1 MKNFLSSIVWAVI
14 FCASGTATAF
24 DNTDL
29 LKVVEFKE
37 CAGCDLS
44 RVYLTETHLE
54 GANNDRVGFLKVADS
69 MPESATSLDEPL
81 DTSKVQLQ
89 MGPQVTL
96 LGDGEFGLKYFP
108 DMQVTVLQQT
118 PTLILI
124 MASTE
129 VPLSNHTKHSSYL
142 LEGSDVQNLTSA
154 KLILSPGAPGEFD
167 NGAVEASGTYQH
179 SDGTWY
185 LIYHA
190 EDRETMTRS
199 ESGGIPSFYARIALA
214 SSTDGGNT
222 WTKLGPIITSTKPKG
237 WTSYQGQ
244 SVTGTTA
251 PTVVVSKNGEYLY
264 AYYTDHSRIAN
275 RGAQIFMAR
284 SRITDGPPLAGT
296 WKKYYRGNFNE
307 LGLGGFDTPIIN
319 GQDLAADGDAMK
331 PGVVYSAQLDKYIMI
346 MNLSFWKELQALN
359 SKHNQSGMYFSYS
372 DDGIEWSRL
381 EPLIIE
387 NVIPVYGK
395 PIIWLG
401 TIIWD
406 EGKSTEGWLIYSYS
420 PAWGW
425 DKSLGHVATYMVGRR
440 IIASHP
446 NK

>member
-1 MKNFLSSIVWAVI
+1 MRKFLPSIVWAGV
-14 FCASGTATAF
+14 FLASGIAIAF
-24 DNTDL
+24 DNPEL
-29 LKVVEFKE
+29 LKNAKFKE
-37 CAGCDLS
+37 CAGCGLS
-44 RVYLTETHLE
+44 TVYLMETHLE
-54 GANNDRVGFLKVADS
+54 DSNGDTVGFPKLADS
-69 MPESATSLDEPL
+69 VSESVTSPDEPL
-81 DTSKVQLQ
+81 DTSQVQLR

-124 MASTE
+124 MASAE
-129 VPLSNHTKHSSYL
+129 VPLSKHTQHSSYL
-142 LEGSDVQNLTSA
+142 LEGSDIQNLTSA
-154 KLILSPGAPGEFD
+154 KLILSPGASGEFD
-167 NGAVEASGTYQH
+167 NGAVEASGAYQH

-190 EDRETMTRS
+190 EDREITTRS

-222 WTKLGPIITSTKPKG
+222 WTKLGPIISSNKPKG
-237 WTSYQGQ
+237 WTFYKGQ

-264 AYYTDHSRIAN
+264 VYYTDHSRVAN

-284 SRITDGPPLAGT
+284 SRIADGPPLAGT
-296 WKKYYRGNFNE
+296 WKKYHRGSFNE
-307 LGLGGFDTPIIN
+307 LGLGGFDTPVIN

-331 PGVVYSAQLDKYIMI
+331 PGVVYSAQLNKYIMVI
-346 MNLSFWKELQALN
+346 NLSFWKELQSVN
-359 SKHNQSGMYFSYS
+359 SEFNKSGMYFSHS
-372 DDGIEWSRL
+372 DDGIVWSKL
-381 EPLIIE
+381 KPLIIE

-395 PIIWLG
+395 SIIWLG

-440 IIASHP
+440 ITASHP
-446 NK
+446 NQ